1 MDVYSRMKIAG
12 RIVGA
17 TEVVA
22 PPLENLDDLS
32 QHLMIVNW
40 VDIIACA
47 GWEAH
52 EEVEI
57 PHLKSV
63 GWLVYSDNDVV
74 KIANT
79 INEEGVGA
87 GITAFPRGCITKLEK
102 A

>member
-1 MDVYSRMKIAG
+1 MKIAG

-17 TEVVA
+17 TEAVA
-22 PPLENLDDLS
+22 PLSASSDDLS

-47 GWEAH
+47 GWETH
-52 EEVEI
+52 EEVEV
-57 PHLKSV
+57 PRLKSV
-63 GWLVYSDNDVV
+63 GWLVYSDDEVV

-87 GITAFPRGCITKLEK
+87 GITAFPRGCVTKLEK